1 MYNNKKKNTKCPSL
15 SLSGLVGFDNK
26 WWLHNHSLAA
36 ATTLPLLLFVCCSTF
51 ILCIWERRGWHGMAW
66 GGVGW
71 GGVGYPPNDKS
82 RDCVSQRNL
91 IFGQIFGLKVAGRQ
105 TSQILL
111 HTLCL
116 SLSLSLAF
124 IQSASHFF
132 LYTKPINPSCCHV
145 SSRVLITLSYIQN
158 QLTHLVVMFHPECLL
173 PFPIYKTN

>member
-1 MYNNKKKNTKCPSL
+1 MVTAQSL
-15 SLSGLVGFDNK
+15 
-26 WWLHNHSLAA
+26 
-36 ATTLPLLLFVCCSTF
+36 PCCSNNTSTSVVCLLQYF
-51 ILCIWERRGWHGMAW
+51 YSLYLRKKGMAWHGMGW